1 MSLPEALLR
10 ALLRDSTTGKL
21 IACPS
26 GAMEEANQALRDMLA
41 PEVALAPG
49 TDIGAIFAAPDRA
62 EARAVL
68 MQVFADRQP
77 RTVIARLRP
86 AVSDPH
92 HAATITARLLR
103 QEDGQVHA
111 LVRVTDITAQR
122 RLEAQLA
129 QGQKLH
135 AVGQLAGGIA
145 HDFNNL
151 LTTISVTTEL
161 MLERPTLD
169 AATRDDLAD
178 VQRAARRGA
187 DLVRQLL
194 AFARRQT
201 LQPRDI
207 DIDAAIADVAVLL
220 RRVLGD
226 PIRLRLDLRA
236 GGRTVHVDPAQ
247 FDQVLMNLAIN
258 ARDAMPDGGTL
269 SLHSGHIHLHR
280 DLARGLERIPAGRY
294 AMIAVRDTGR
304 GIPPDVLPH
313 IFEPFFTTRRDAGG
327 TGLGLA
333 TVHGIVH
340 QSGGFLAVESDPDIG
355 TAFRIYLPLAIASAP
370 AQRTPLSDMPVPAD
384 PSPGDITG
392 RTLLLVEDEDAVRRV
407 TTRALVRLG
416 WRIHACDSAESA
428 LALLDD
434 TPGLV
439 PDLLLSDVLMPGMDG
454 PSLARALRARFPD
467 LPALLVSG
475 HADDRLRDVL
485 QSEKIGFLAKP
496 YSLTDLAGRLRA
508 LSLAEA
514 PQRSVPA

>member
-1 MSLPEALLR
+1 V
-10 ALLRDSTTGKL
+10 
-21 IACPS
+21 
-26 GAMEEANQALRDMLA
+26 EEANQALRDMLA
-41 PEVALAPG
+41 AEVALAPG
-49 TDIGAIFAAPDRA
+49 TDIGAIFATPERA

-68 MQVFADRQP
+68 MQVFEDRQP

-86 AVSDPH
+86 AVPDPH

-111 LVRVTDITAQR
+111 LVRITDITAQR

-129 QGQKLH
+129 QSQKLH

-169 AATRDDLAD
+169 PAARDDLAD

-226 PIRLRLDLRA
+226 PIRLDLDLRA

-280 DLARGLERIPAGRY
+280 DLTRGLERIPAGRY
-294 AMIAVRDTGR
+294 AMIAVRDSGR
-304 GIPPDVLPH
+304 GIPPEILPH

-340 QSGGFLAVESDPDIG
+340 QSGGFLAVDSEPGAG
-355 TAFRIYLPLAIASAP
+355 TAFRIYLPLAIATATSATVRRDAARP
-370 AQRTPLSDMPVPAD
+370 AHPAPD
-384 PSPGDITG
+384 AAG
-392 RTLLLVEDEDAVRRV
+392 RILLLVEDEDAVRHV
-407 TTRALVRLG
+407 TTRALARHG
-416 WRIHACDSAESA
+416 WEIHACDSAESA
-428 LALLDD
+428 LALLDSN
-434 TPGLV
+434 PGLV
-439 PDLLLSDVLMPGMDG
+439 PDILLSDVLMPGMDG
-454 PSLARALRARFPD
+454 PSLARTLRVRFPR

-485 QSEKIGFLAKP
+485 QSEKISFLAKP
-496 YSLTDLAGRLRA
+496 YSLVDLDGRLHALALAG
-508 LSLAEA
+508 A
-514 PQRSVPA
+514 PQEPTCQPALA